1 MKMQMC
7 IMHVQT
13 GLKWNGEYVEV
24 TESELNEAKEAIK
37 QHIGSLTYIELEN
50 DIIPADF
57 IRNHCVIRFITEA

>member
-13 GLKWNGEYVEV
+13 GQKWEGEYVEV
-24 TESELNEAKEAIK
+24 TEAELEEAKDAIK
-37 QHIGSLTYIELEN
+37 QNIGNITYIELEN

-57 IRNHCVIRFITEA
+57 IRNHCVVQFKMEA